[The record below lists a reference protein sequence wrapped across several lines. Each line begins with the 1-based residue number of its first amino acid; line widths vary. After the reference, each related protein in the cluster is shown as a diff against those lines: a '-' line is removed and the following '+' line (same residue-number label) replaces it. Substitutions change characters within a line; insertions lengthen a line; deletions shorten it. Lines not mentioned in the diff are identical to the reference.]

1 MTCFTLHRLIDTKE
15 ELNRKLRTT
24 SSDKM
29 LNDVEIRELRR
40 K

>member
-24 SSDKM
+24 LKQSVINENEIEKTLKM
-29 LNDVEIRELRR
+29 
-40 K
+40 